1 MTKAEKILK
10 ELDDI
15 LESRTIFPKSYTC
28 VPSKRLKKSK
38 GFDRTEEGGER
49 NEYGNGWN
57 DATMKL
63 GNQIAEILDRWEKK

>member
-15 LESRTIFPKSYTC
+15 LENHTFFPKAY
-28 VPSKRLKKSK
+28 VGKMKRSK

-57 DATMKL
+57 DAAMKFTSL
-63 GNQIAEILDRWEKK
+63 IAELLDRWEKK

>member
-15 LESRTIFPKSYTC
+15 LENHSVFPKGY
-28 VPSKRLKKSK
+28 VGKMKKLGRSK
-38 GFDRTEEGGER
+38 GYDRTEEGGER

-63 GNQIAEILDRWEKK
+63 TNLIAEILDKWEKK

>member
-15 LESRTIFPKSYTC
+15 LDRSSIFPKAYTC
-28 VPSKRLKKSK
+28 VPSKALKKSK
-38 GFDRTEEGGER
+38 GFDRTEEGGDR

-63 GNQIAEILDRWEKK
+63 TNLIAELLDRWEKK